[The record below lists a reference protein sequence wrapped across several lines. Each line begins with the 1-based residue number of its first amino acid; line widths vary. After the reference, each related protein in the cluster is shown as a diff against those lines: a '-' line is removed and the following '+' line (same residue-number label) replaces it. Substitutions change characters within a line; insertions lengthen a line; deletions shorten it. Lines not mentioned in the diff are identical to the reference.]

1 MPLLLMCFR
10 FPNIVHSQ
18 DLAALLEWPLLWGRD
33 GILFKHLSKLRNI
46 SLHREIGNT
55 QKSIDHIAHIQ
66 VTNPLGI
73 LTVGFIT
80 LLRFRVF
87 WMGQS
92 YPADF
97 LKDIKHRYPKLTGGF
112 HTTIVW
118 KRSWRLLRLSRR
130 ARNAPF
136 CPFFHHL
143 YNIILFLGA
152 DKKGTITCDM

>member
-18 DLAALLEWPLLWGRD
+18 DLAALLEWPLLWGRN

-73 LTVGFIT
+73 LTVSFIT

-87 WMGQS
+87 WMGKVTQQIFS
-92 YPADF
+92 RILNTGIQNLPVDSIQTSF
-97 LKDIKHRYPKLTGGF
+97 EKDNGGF
-112 HTTIVW
+112 FDYLGGLGT
-118 KRSWRLLRLSRR
+118 LLFVR
-130 ARNAPF
+130 
-136 CPFFHHL
+136 FFIIC
-143 YNIILFLGA
+143 IILYCFWALT
-152 DKKGTITCDM
+152 KKEQ

>member
-18 DLAALLEWPLLWGRD
+18 EFAALLEWPLLWGRD

-92 YPADF
+92 YPAGF
-97 LKDIKHRYPKLTGGF
+97 LKDSISITL
-112 HTTIVW
+112 I
-118 KRSWRLLRLSRR
+118 LRES
-130 ARNAPF
+130 
-136 CPFFHHL
+136 
-143 YNIILFLGA
+143 NIIHKKIRNYLEEKRCPITKCSFRSIFLKAGSLCA
-152 DKKGTITCDM
+152 YSFFS

>member
-18 DLAALLEWPLLWGRD
+18 EFAALLEWPLLWGRD

-92 YPADF
+92 YPAGF
-97 LKDIKHRYPKLTGGF
+97 LKDIKYRYPKLTGGF
-112 HTTIVW
+112 HTNIV
-118 KRSWRLLRLSRR
+118 
-130 ARNAPF
+130 
-136 CPFFHHL
+136 
-143 YNIILFLGA
+143 
-152 DKKGTITCDM
+152 